1 MWSSAGLVSRINSSF
16 RHLKTISG
24 SYREKFNKVTGV
36 PVLVTYTVGIAEFS
50 SLTGFSIVVKNIN
63 VIGVTA
69 SRPALV
75 PGMIG

>member
-1 MWSSAGLVSRINSSF
+1 M
-16 RHLKTISG
+16 
-24 SYREKFNKVTGV
+24 

-75 PGMIG
+75 PGMIE